1 MIDFSLQIPTRT
13 EFGRNIIDSVGAEVK
28 AFGQKALFLYG
39 RNSIKSHGTY
49 ERIISSLT
57 VYGMDWVE
65 HPGVSPN
72 PKLAHAF
79 RGSQLARLHDVDV
92 IVAVGGGSVIDEA
105 KAIALGF
112 YTSSQEE
119 LWSFYTRDAVP
130 SRALPIVAVMTM
142 PATSSENNSASV
154 ITHDETKEK
163 FSVKSTLIA
172 PRVSILDP
180 ELTLNIPLEQTAYA
194 CTDIISHLSEGYFTH
209 HDSFSPVQ
217 EEFSLGM
224 IKAVVMSMR
233 SLMNDPKDINA
244 RSAFMWAASL
254 GWNGLG
260 VAGWQGAQIPCH
272 TLEHPISGLYE
283 IPHGAGLS
291 ITTLAFLNM
300 RKDAI
305 SKRIITFGRKV
316 FDLDESCDADD
327 VLMHLKHWYEK
338 IGTPVSFRDW
348 NASLRPDVG
357 LLIKEAQ
364 KLDHIWNASDLSAEE
379 FRTAYNSML

>member
-1 MIDFSLQIPTRT
+1 MVDFSLQIPTRT
-13 EFGRNIIDSVGAEVK
+13 EFGRNIIGTVGTEVR
-28 AFGQKALFLYG
+28 AFGKKALLLYG
-39 RNSIKSHGTY
+39 RNSIKQHGIY
-49 ERIISSLT
+49 ETITDSLAGEG
-57 VYGMDWVE
+57 VDWVE

-72 PKLAHAF
+72 PKLSHAF
-79 RGSQLARLHDVDV
+79 KGSQLAKQHNVDV
-92 IVAVGGGSVIDEA
+92 ILAVGGGSVIDEA
-105 KAIALGF
+105 KAIALGY

-119 LWSFYTRDAVP
+119 LWGFYTRDAVP
-130 SRALPIVAVMTM
+130 SCALPIVAVMTM

-180 ELTLNIPLEQTAYA
+180 EVTLSIPLVQTAYA
-194 CTDIISHLSEGYFTH
+194 CTDIMSHLSEGYFTH

-217 EEFSLGM
+217 EEYALGM

-233 SLMNDPKDINA
+233 ALMKDPKDIA
-244 RSAFMWAASL
+244 SRSAFMWAASL

-260 VAGWQGAQIPCH
+260 AAGWQGAQIPCH

-300 RKDAI
+300 RKDLI
-305 SKRIITFGRKV
+305 SQRIITFGRRV
-316 FDLDESCDADD
+316 FDLDEGCDAGD
-327 VLMHLKHWYEK
+327 VIEHLKQWYEK

-348 NASLRPDVG
+348 DESLQPDVD

-364 KLDHIWNASDLSAEE
+364 KLDHIWNASDLSVEE
-379 FRTAYNSML
+379 FRTAYYSML